1 MAQSKKEES
10 MSIVMDFW
18 YTVLLWI
25 IHLIFGEQVPT
36 L

>member
-10 MSIVMDFW
+10 MDIVLDFW

-25 IHLIFGEQVPT
+25 IHLIFGFTTPT
-36 L
+36 V